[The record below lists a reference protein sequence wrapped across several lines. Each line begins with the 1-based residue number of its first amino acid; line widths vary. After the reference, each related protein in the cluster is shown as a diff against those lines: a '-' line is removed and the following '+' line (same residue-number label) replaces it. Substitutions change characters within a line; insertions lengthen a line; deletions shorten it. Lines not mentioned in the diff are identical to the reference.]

1 MIRFLPVY
9 FVFCAVPSSSN
20 VEKITKEMAAEDER
34 IENMVGNYLEQLRKK
49 SVS

>member
-1 MIRFLPVY
+1 
-9 FVFCAVPSSSN
+9 

-49 SVS
+49 SVSWRLLVEIMNLRFEFKFN